1 MSRCKIGE
9 TVVYPHRGAAY
20 IEDISEKTMR
30 GETRTYLTLRI
41 LQGELVIQVPEE
53 SIEKVGLRDVSNEEQ
68 LEKVF
73 DVLREEDVE
82 EPSNWSRRYK
92 ANGEKLTS
100 GDVNKVA
107 EVVRDLTRRNME
119 RGLSAGEKRMLGQ
132 ARTILGSEV
141 ALARDITDDDADVL
155 LDEIMGVEDLDVESA
170 SSAE

>member
-1 MSRCKIGE
+1 MSRFKIGE
-9 TVVYPHRGAAY
+9 TVVYPHHGAAY

-53 SIEKVGLRDVSNEEQ
+53 SNEKVGLRDVSNEEQ

-141 ALARDITDDDADVL
+141 ALARNITDDDADVL

>member
-1 MSRCKIGE
+1 MSRFKIGE
-9 TVVYPHRGAAY
+9 TVVYPHHGAAY

-155 LDEIMGVEDLDVESA
+155 LDEIMGVEDPDAESA

>member
-1 MSRCKIGE
+1 VSRFKIGE
-9 TVVYPHRGAAY
+9 TVVYPHHGAAY

-141 ALARDITDDDADVL
+141 ALARDITDDDADAL